1 MTLEEQAATLR
12 PDEIVAL
19 FESQRELREQ
29 NAALQRQVEWFKRQ
43 LFGRKSERRVREPD
57 PQQLSLS
64 GLLTPP
70 VPPADRSPPL
80 TETVKAYQR
89 RVRFA
94 AADRPE
100 ESELRFDSSVPVQEI
115 LLTNPEVAD
124 LPPEAYDVIGE
135 KVTYRLA
142 QRPGAYVILKYRR
155 PVIKRKETQVLS
167 CPPAP
172 PAVFEKSFADVSL
185 LAGLLIDK
193 FTYHLPL
200 YRQHQRLLQAGIR
213 LSRGTLTQWVQRA
226 AELLEPIYYALLS
239 SILQS
244 QVLAMDET
252 PVKAGRHGKGKL
264 HTGYFWPIYGEQDEI
279 AFPFAASRAQAVV
292 REALGTFCGVLVTD
306 GYIVY
311 ERFVQTVNRLVH
323 AQCWSHTRRHF
334 VDAERAEPRLVAEA
348 LERIGAFYKEEADIR
363 ARGLE
368 AEAKL
373 AHRGEYTKPLVEA
386 FFTWLK
392 QTVITEVLLPSNP
405 FAQAARYALDREAA
419 LKVFLAYPNVPLD
432 TNHLEREIRAIAL
445 GRRNWLFCWTEVGAQ
460 HVGIIQSLLAS
471 CRLQGVDPYVYLV
484 DVLQRIDTHP
494 AFDVHLLTPR
504 LWKQHFAENPL
515 CSDLD
520 RCRQ

>member
-12 PDEIVAL
+12 PHEIVAL
-19 FESQRELREQ
+19 LESQRELREQ

-43 LFGRKSERRVREPD
+43 LFGRKSERRLREPD

-70 VPPADRSPPL
+70 VPPADRPPPL

-89 RVRFA
+89 RMRFA

-155 PVIKRKETQVLS
+155 PVIKRKETAVLS
-167 CPPAP
+167 CSPAP

-226 AELLEPIYYALLS
+226 AEL
-239 SILQS
+239 
-244 QVLAMDET
+244 
-252 PVKAGRHGKGKL
+252 
-264 HTGYFWPIYGEQDEI
+264 
-279 AFPFAASRAQAVV
+279 
-292 REALGTFCGVLVTD
+292 
-306 GYIVY
+306 
-311 ERFVQTVNRLVH
+311 
-323 AQCWSHTRRHF
+323 
-334 VDAERAEPRLVAEA
+334 
-348 LERIGAFYKEEADIR
+348 
-363 ARGLE
+363 
-368 AEAKL
+368 
-373 AHRGEYTKPLVEA
+373 
-386 FFTWLK
+386 
-392 QTVITEVLLPSNP
+392 
-405 FAQAARYALDREAA
+405 
-419 LKVFLAYPNVPLD
+419 
-432 TNHLEREIRAIAL
+432 
-445 GRRNWLFCWTEVGAQ
+445 
-460 HVGIIQSLLAS
+460 
-471 CRLQGVDPYVYLV
+471 
-484 DVLQRIDTHP
+484 
-494 AFDVHLLTPR
+494 
-504 LWKQHFAENPL
+504 
-515 CSDLD
+515 
-520 RCRQ
+520 